1 MFKLVWFG
9 PALSNQVYGS
19 RYDTPGSFRRVNN
32 VSSSLTQCF
41 HERGELSRADDLAHA
56 ARFLSNAI
64 SRCSYNLIKEF
75 RSLFTG

>member
-9 PALSNQVYGS
+9 PALSNQFMEAVMTRRARFVES
-19 RYDTPGSFRRVNN
+19 TTFRRRCPSVFM
-32 VSSSLTQCF
+32 S
-41 HERGELSRADDLAHA
+41 GGKLSRADDLALA
-56 ARFLSNAI
+56 ARFLSNVI